1 MHDMRLIGQ
10 KEVTSLEDFPALS
23 SGIIVTI
30 LQIRGQ

>member
-1 MHDMRLIGQ
+1 MHDMRLMGQ
-10 KEVTSLEDFPALS
+10 KEVTSLDFPALS